1 MSNTKIYT
9 TIGASNHSVGD
20 REDNDFY
27 ATEPLATMLLL
38 QEEKFNKTIWEC
50 ACGAGHIGCML
61 ENEGYDVIATDLV
74 YRGYGE
80 EESFDFLEDT
90 IDDFEGDIIT
100 NPPYKY
106 VLEFAKTALDTVKE
120 GNKVALFLKLTF
132 LEGQKRKK
140 FFFDNPPKRIY
151 VSSSR
156 LICAKNGNF
165 DKYKLSAVAYAWFVW
180 EKGSKTDPIIKWIN

>member
-132 LEGQKRKK
+132 LEGQKRK
-140 FFFDNPPKRIY
+140 
-151 VSSSR
+151 S
-156 LICAKNGNF
+156 
-165 DKYKLSAVAYAWFVW
+165 
-180 EKGSKTDPIIKWIN
+180 T